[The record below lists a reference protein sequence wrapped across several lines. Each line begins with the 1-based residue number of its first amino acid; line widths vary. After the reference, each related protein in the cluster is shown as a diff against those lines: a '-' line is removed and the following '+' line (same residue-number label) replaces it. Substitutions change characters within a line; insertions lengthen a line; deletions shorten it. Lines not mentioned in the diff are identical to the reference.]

1 MGARDCPSWVIRWQE
16 LSQDG
21 PSTSTPLDMGDVLT
35 ISAAIAHPTET
46 IKCKLQL
53 QLVQPDHLSRQFA
66 GPVDVVRQTINGQG
80 ITGMW
85 KGVGA
90 SFIYRSCFAAMFG
103 GTALPCPTSTTNRAN
118 EQVSRFSTGCL
129 RNGMEQAGRC
139 RPVWEISWLEGWHR
153 ICTG

>member
-1 MGARDCPSWVIRWQE
+1 MDQVS
-16 LSQDG
+16 LKS
-21 PSTSTPLDMGDVLT
+21 LDTIKLM

-53 QLVQPDHLSRQFA
+53 QMVQPDHLPRQFA
-66 GPVDVVRQTINGQG
+66 GPVDVVRQTIQGQG

-103 GTALPCPTSTTNRAN
+103 GRSLGIRLQCDR
-118 EQVSRFSTGCL
+118 R
-129 RNGMEQAGRC
+129 
-139 RPVWEISWLEGWHR
+139 
-153 ICTG
+153 